1 MKKYP
6 IPVQW
11 IQRGVVSIE
20 GETLKDAVAKGESLD
35 LGTLNIVGQT
45 APASTR
51 VAYEGIRQYVKDEQ
65 LSDKVTLY
73 TSSNVP
79 NCPFCEKAKAWLEAN
94 KIDYDV
100 VDIMIDRDKAEYAYK
115 RTMNLA
121 MPQLEIGNEILVG
134 FIEENASRLAVEYG
148 LIDAPAPGSP
158 ATPPAPAASPD
169 PPAEK
174 GPEID
179 PEIIKQ
185 IQKDDPKAIIK
196 EPKVVKLTEEQTK
209 ELDKMQAEGPN
220 AK

>member
-1 MKKYP
+1 
-6 IPVQW
+6 
-11 IQRGVVSIE
+11 
-20 GETLKDAVAKGESLD
+20 
-35 LGTLNIVGQT
+35 
-45 APASTR
+45 
-51 VAYEGIRQYVKDEQ
+51 
-65 LSDKVTLY
+65 
-73 TSSNVP
+73 
-79 NCPFCEKAKAWLEAN
+79 
-94 KIDYDV
+94 
-100 VDIMIDRDKAEYAYK
+100 
-115 RTMNLA
+115 
-121 MPQLEIGNEILVG
+121 